1 MGDKVEA
8 LMEKMIDEL
17 LYYKNEEI
25 FSQNEVRKLV
35 KSRRNHEYQM

>member
-8 LMEKMIDEL
+8 LMEKMVDEL

-25 FSQNEVRKLV
+25 FSTKEVKKLV
-35 KSRRNHEYQM
+35 KARRGHEY